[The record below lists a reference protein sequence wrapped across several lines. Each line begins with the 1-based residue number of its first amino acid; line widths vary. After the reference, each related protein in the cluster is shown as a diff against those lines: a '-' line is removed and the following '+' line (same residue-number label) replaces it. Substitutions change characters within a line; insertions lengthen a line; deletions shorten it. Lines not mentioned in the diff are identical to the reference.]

1 MLNLVWLL
9 LPVAAVA
16 GWFAAKRN
24 SRKHPEAL
32 WDYSSQF
39 HAGLNVLLNDSN
51 EKPETLF
58 SEFSSIDN
66 DTADTH
72 LAIGNLYRRRG
83 EIDRAIVMHQSL
95 VDNNELDKDIRA
107 AARYELARDYDS
119 AGLLDRSE
127 TVFRELL
134 DSGERTADAYESL
147 LQLNEREKDWATAI
161 EMAKESVAATGEAR
175 PVLIAHYYCEMAQEA
190 LDSGY
195 TDEAKSLLNKA
206 QESSAQSARANV
218 MLASLAYNNN
228 EYAEAIKHFS
238 VVEQQRPE
246 LMPEIITPWFESLAR
261 LQDEDAIRR
270 FVDHVRARK
279 NAYSVIHS
287 TRSVIEKLDGVQQA
301 DAFFI
306 DQILKR
312 PSLKGLR
319 DWAHDQL
326 GKSKPEERDKVQI
339 MCKMLDQV
347 VEDKPGYQC
356 ASCGFSGN
364 EFHWRCPSCGT
375 WDSVH
380 TIIGAEGE

>member
-9 LPVAAVA
+9 LPVAAIA

-39 HAGLNVLLNDSN
+39 HAGLNVLLNDTN
-51 EKPETLF
+51 EKPENLF
-58 SEFSSIDN
+58 SEFSGIDN

-72 LAIGNLYRRRG
+72 LALGNLYRRRG
-83 EIDRAIVMHQSL
+83 EVDRAIVMHQSL
-95 VDNNELDKDIRA
+95 VDNSGLNSQIRA

-127 TVFRELL
+127 AVFRKLL
-134 DSGERTADAYESL
+134 ENGERKADAYESL
-147 LQLNEREKDWATAI
+147 LQLNEREKDWAAAI
-161 EMAKESVAATGEAR
+161 KLAEEGEAATGEAR
-175 PVLIAHYYCEMAQEA
+175 PVLVAHYYCELAQEA

-195 TDEAKSLLNKA
+195 TDEAKTLLSKA
-206 QESSAQSARANV
+206 QAHSTQNARANF
-218 MLASLAYNNN
+218 MLASLAYDNK
-228 EYAEAIKHFS
+228 EYAEAIKHYA
-238 VVEQQRPE
+238 VVEQERPE
-246 LMPEIITPWFESLAR
+246 LMPEIINPWFESLSC
-261 LQDEDAIRR
+261 LQDDDALRR

-287 TRSVIEKLDGVQQA
+287 TRNAIEKLDGVQQA
-301 DAFFI
+301 DVFFI

-326 GKSKPEERDKVQI
+326 DKSKPEEREKVQI
-339 MCKMLDQV
+339 MCRMLDQV
-347 VEDKPGYQC
+347 VEDKPGYLC
-356 ASCGFSGN
+356 SNCGFTGN